1 MTCVAWFRTILG
13 FLVAPIAPGV
23 LAVVLAALVRPGVD
37 PLALAKLGQAA
48 WVIELSAL
56 LGYPIA
62 IALGVPL
69 YILFRWK
76 GWNGLLVY
84 VAAGAFLGL
93 IVYLASVLADGLSQL
108 AERFSNTAPSYLP
121 AGVICGAVA
130 GTTFWL
136 IARPDRARL

>member
-1 MTCVAWFRTILG
+1 MTNLAWFRTILG
-13 FLVAPIAPGV
+13 FLVAPISPGV
-23 LAVVLAALVRPGVD
+23 LAVVLTALLRAGLD
-37 PLALAKLGQAA
+37 PLALNRLGQAV

-62 IALGVPL
+62 LALGVPL

-93 IVYLASVLADGLSQL
+93 IVYLASVFADGLSQL

-121 AGVICGAVA
+121 AGVISGAVA
-130 GTTFWL
+130 STTFWL
-136 IARPDRARL
+136 IARPDRARV